1 MTMTIKVKTESGA
14 EYIFSQENG
23 KIFFVRD
30 YVTSGEVVKFHQEIE
45 LGKTMKMDFIQKDFP
60 GDEEEMYIEST
71 KVVEIKIS

>member
-14 EYIFSQENG
+14 EYIFSQENE
-23 KIFFVRD
+23 KTFFVRD

-45 LGKTMKMDFIQKDFP
+45 LGKTMKMDFIQKDFL

-71 KVVEIKIS
+71 KVVEIKIF